1 MPDQW
6 PLDSLLKYCRRRWSG
21 ETGTADFYLANT
33 EIQAAARNRSY
44 ERAYTNFMTSSM
56 PFALLRGPGEDA
68 QSFALIRSGE
78 IW

>member
-44 ERAYTNFMTSSM
+44 ERAYTNLMIGSM
-56 PFALLRGPGEDA
+56 PFALRRGPGGGA
-68 QSFALIRSGE
+68 QSYALIRSGE